1 MLAVPRTSTSTDK
14 IIDAA
19 SKLFARQGYHGTT
32 TREIAQLAA
41 VGENTIF
48 RQFNDKESLF
58 WSTLKH
64 ACSGLQLRRDL
75 EEALARCD
83 PPQFV
88 LPKII
93 YLLTGIVSYK
103 PELLQLIAVAF
114 LELHWRA
121 DLFGKE
127 SLSPILSEISRYLE
141 TSIKSGKLR
150 GSDPTILTAALMM
163 TPLIHPEISRLIHG
177 GPSPYRSRQDA
188 ACAYGK
194 FWADLLTPVSTM

>member
-1 MLAVPRTSTSTDK
+1 MLDIPRTTTSTDK

-19 SKLFARQGYHGTT
+19 GKLFARQGYHGTT
-32 TREIAQLAA
+32 TREIAQLAD

-64 ACSGLQLRRDL
+64 NCLGLQPRRDL
-75 EEALARCD
+75 EQALTRCD

-93 YLLTGIVSYK
+93 DLLTGIVSYK
-103 PELLQLIAVAF
+103 PELLQLIAIAF
-114 LELHWRA
+114 VELHWRA
-121 DLFGKE
+121 GSFGEE
-127 SLSPILSEISRYLE
+127 SLSPILFEISRYLE
-141 TSIKSGKLR
+141 TNIKSGKLR
-150 GSDPTILTAALMM
+150 GSDSTILTAALMM
-163 TPLIHPEISRLIHG
+163 TPLVHPEVSKLIHG

-188 ACAYGK
+188 AHAYCK
-194 FWADLLTPVSTM
+194 FWTDLLTPVSPM